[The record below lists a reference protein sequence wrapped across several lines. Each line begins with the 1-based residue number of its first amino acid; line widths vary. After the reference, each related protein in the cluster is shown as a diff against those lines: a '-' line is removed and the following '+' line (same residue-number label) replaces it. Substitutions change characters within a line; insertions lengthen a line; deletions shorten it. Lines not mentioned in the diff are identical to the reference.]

1 MLQIFLLLLVFRF
14 ASHIGKIVRQKGRTA
29 IGYQVLAVALWF
41 GCQIAGALLGGVIA
55 AVIHPDFEGV
65 SALVY
70 LLGFVGTLIGVGL
83 AYAIANSLS
92 PVEEKAFDP
101 PEPELF
107 RPSPSLTPPDT
118 SEAYRAAS
126 DDRFRK
132 SR

>member
-1 MLQIFLLLLVFRF
+1 MLQILLLLLVFRF

-41 GCQIAGALLGGVIA
+41 GCQFAGALLGGVIA
-55 AVIHPDFEGV
+55 AIIYPNFEGV

-70 LLGFVGTLIGVGL
+70 LLGFLGTLIGVGL
-83 AYAIANSLS
+83 AYAIANSL
-92 PVEEKAFDP
+92 PPAEGTAFSP

-107 RPSPSLTPPDT
+107 RPSQSLARHHT

-132 SR
+132 SL